1 MEDGGNQNVDLSRNF
16 PDQFHAANFVRPETK
31 AVMSWIKVNSFVLS
45 ASILGG
51 TLDCVLNLNRILRLA
66 VLSLCVSRSDR
77 SDVSRFG

>member
-51 TLDCVLNLNRILRLA
+51 TLEICFKFEQDFKICCVKP
-66 VLSLCVSRSDR
+66 LCV
-77 SDVSRFG
+77 